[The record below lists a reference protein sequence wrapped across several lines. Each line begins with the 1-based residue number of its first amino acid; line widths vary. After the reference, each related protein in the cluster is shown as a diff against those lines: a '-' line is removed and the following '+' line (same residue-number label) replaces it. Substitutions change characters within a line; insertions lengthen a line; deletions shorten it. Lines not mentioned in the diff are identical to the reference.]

1 VPDAKTLKR
10 RESSI
15 SGHTDRNVR
24 RHVTA
29 ALSETPA
36 GQRRARAYHII
47 GAMNFAQRM
56 TRLGTESAFEVLA
69 RAKALERQGR
79 SIIHLEIGEPDFD
92 TPAHIKEAA
101 KQALDAG
108 ATHYG
113 PSAGLPELREAIAK
127 HVAETRGVPVS
138 PEEVVVT
145 PGAKPIM
152 FFTILSLVGEGD
164 EVIYPNPGFP
174 IYESVINFVGG
185 VPVPIPLREETGFG
199 FDLDLFERRITAR
212 TRLIVINSPE
222 NPTGGVLDRGQ
233 IERIAAL
240 AAARGIPVLAD
251 EIYRQFLYEG
261 EFVSIMGLPGMRE
274 LTILLDGFS
283 KSYAMTGWRLGYGV
297 MPAPLAE
304 HVTRLMVNSNSCTA
318 SFVQLAGLA
327 ALHGDQAPVT
337 RMVAEFKR
345 RRDLVVDGLN
355 RLPGVKCARPRGAF
369 YVFPNVTGVGRPSAE
384 VAERLLSEAGVA
396 VLSGTA
402 FGQYGEGY
410 LRLSYANSEAN
421 LRSALERMRPVLE
434 QMAQ

>member
-1 VPDAKTLKR
+1 MSYNPR
-10 RESSI
+10 
-15 SGHTDRNVR
+15 
-24 RHVTA
+24 
-29 ALSETPA
+29 
-36 GQRRARAYHII
+36 
-47 GAMNFAQRM
+47 MNFAQRM

-69 RAKALERQGR
+69 RARALERQGK

-92 TPAHIKEAA
+92 TPAHIKDAA
-101 KQALDAG
+101 KQALDGG

-138 PEEVVVT
+138 PDEVVVT

-152 FFTILSLVGEGD
+152 FFTILALVGAGD

-185 VPVPIPLREETGFG
+185 TPVPIPLREDTGFG
-199 FDLDLFERRITAR
+199 FDLDLFEARLSSR
-212 TRLIVINSPE
+212 TRLIIMNSPE
-222 NPTGGVLDRGQ
+222 NPTGGVLDRRQ

-240 AAARGIPVLAD
+240 AAARSIPVLAD

-261 EFVSIMGLPGMRE
+261 EFVSIMGLPGMRD

-297 MPAPLAE
+297 MPTSLAE

-318 SFVQLAGLA
+318 SFVQLAGIA
-327 ALHGDQAPVT
+327 ALQGDQTPTA
-337 RMVAEFKR
+337 RMVAEFRR
-345 RRDLVVDGLN
+345 RRDLFVDGLN

-369 YVFPNVTGVGRPSAE
+369 YVFPNITGTRRSSAE
-384 VAERLLSEAGVA
+384 VAERLLNEAGVA
-396 VLSGTA
+396 ALAGTA

-410 LRLSYANSEAN
+410 LRFSYANSEAN
-421 LRSALERMRPVLE
+421 LRAALDRMRPIFERLTG
-434 QMAQ
+434 